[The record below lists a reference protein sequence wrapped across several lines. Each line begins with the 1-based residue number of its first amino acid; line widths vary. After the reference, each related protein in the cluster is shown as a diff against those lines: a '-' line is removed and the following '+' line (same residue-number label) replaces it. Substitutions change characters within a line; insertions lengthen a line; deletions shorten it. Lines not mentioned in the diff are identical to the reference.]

1 MTAEIKV
8 PDLGESIV
16 EATVGRWLME
26 VGDQVNIGDPVVEL
40 ETDKVDLEV
49 GAEVAGVLSSIE
61 ALQGKDVKVGEVL
74 GKIDP
79 NGVPAGKQGDEPAEE
94 EQVRREEG
102 QPEEHMRP
110 DGAESERE
118 PKSERAGGAGPSVQ
132 ASPVAERLAEEH
144 GIKLDEITGSGSG
157 GRITRSDVEQAVS
170 ARESPAAEPD
180 RGHVDPQPH
189 GNSGR
194 RPGERSEERM
204 RMSRRRRTIARRLVE
219 AQTEAAMLTTFNDVD
234 MGPIMRLRRDYG
246 SQFEDRHSLRL
257 GITSFFVRA
266 SVIALREFPELN
278 ASIDGDEI
286 VRKYYY
292 DIGIAVGAQDGL
304 VVPVIRDA
312 DQASFA
318 EIEAEIARFALAA
331 KAGDLTLDDL
341 RGGTFSITNGGVFGS
356 LLSTPI
362 LNPPQAAILGLHR
375 IEERPVVR
383 EGQVTVSRMMY
394 LALTYDHRLVD
405 GRQAVQFLA
414 RIKEMIE
421 DPGTLVVES

>member
-8 PDLGESIV
+8 PDLGESVV

-26 VGDQVNIGDPVVEL
+26 VGDQVDIGDPVVEL

-61 ALQGKDVKVGEVL
+61 AQQGKDVKVGEVL

-79 NGVPAGKQGDEPAEE
+79 NGVPAEKKGDEPAEE
-94 EQVRREEG
+94 EQVGQEEP
-102 QPEEHMRP
+102 QPEEATRP
-110 DGAESERE
+110 DGAKSERE
-118 PKSERAGGAGPSVQ
+118 PESEGVADGAARSP

-144 GIKLDEITGSGSG
+144 GIKLDEITGSGPG

-170 ARESPAAEPD
+170 ARGAPAAEPD
-180 RGHVDPQPH
+180 RGPVEPKPDEKV
-189 GNSGR
+189 GR
-194 RPGERSEERM
+194 RPSERSEERM

-219 AQTEAAMLTTFNDVD
+219 AQSEAAMLTTFNDVD
-234 MGPIMRLRRDYG
+234 MGPVMRLRRDYG
-246 SQFEDRHSLRL
+246 SQFEERHSLKL

-266 SVIALREFPELN
+266 SVIALREFPDLN

-286 VRKYYY
+286 VRKNYY
-292 DIGIAVGAQDGL
+292 DIGIAVGAEKGL

-318 EIEAEIARFALAA
+318 AIEAEIARFAQAA
-331 KAGDLTLDDL
+331 QDGDLTLDDL

-383 EGQVTVSRMMY
+383 EGQVAVSTMMY

-414 RIKEMIE
+414 RIKELTE
-421 DPGTLVVES
+421 DPGALALET